1 MRVTIRL
8 PALAFALWVILAASP
23 AAAHLPTPDAKRDAT
38 TAPVAKTVAPASST
52 VVGTGEASATG
63 AATIG
68 TRAIGAEVFR
78 EDATVLRSAAATIP
92 AEWALVLLVGLGLAA
107 WIGPRR
113 ALTAGIVLL
122 LGIFAFE
129 TGVHSVHHLAD
140 ARDASE
146 CRVAS
151 AASHVTGTT
160 VDTAAEH
167 LVVPTSS
174 TLLPTASWSLSS
186 RPLRQHEVRGPPAP
200 AV

>member
-8 PALAFALWVILAASP
+8 PALAFALWAILAASP
-23 AAAHLPTPDAKRDAT
+23 AAAHLSTPDAKRDAT
-38 TAPVAKTVAPASST
+38 TAPVAKTVAPESST
-52 VVGTGEASATG
+52 GVETG
-63 AATIG
+63 AASAPGEAIG

-78 EDATVLRSAAATIP
+78 EDATVLRSAPATIP

-113 ALTAGIVLL
+113 ALTVGIVLL

-129 TGVHSVHHLAD
+129 TGVHSVHHLAE

-151 AASHVTGTT
+151 AASHVTGTP
-160 VDTAAEH
+160 VDTAAAEH
-167 LVVPTSS
+167 LVVRTSL

-186 RPLRQHEVRGPPAP
+186 RPLGQHEVRGPPAP

>member
-1 MRVTIRL
+1 MRVTIPL
-8 PALAFALWVILAASP
+8 PALAFALWAILAASP

-38 TAPVAKTVAPASST
+38 TARVAKTVAPESST
-52 VVGTGEASATG
+52 VVGTGAVSATSE
-63 AATIG
+63 ATIG

-78 EDATVLRSAAATIP
+78 EDATVLRSAPATIP

-113 ALTAGIVLL
+113 ALTIGIVLL

-129 TGVHSVHHLAD
+129 AGVHSVHHLAD